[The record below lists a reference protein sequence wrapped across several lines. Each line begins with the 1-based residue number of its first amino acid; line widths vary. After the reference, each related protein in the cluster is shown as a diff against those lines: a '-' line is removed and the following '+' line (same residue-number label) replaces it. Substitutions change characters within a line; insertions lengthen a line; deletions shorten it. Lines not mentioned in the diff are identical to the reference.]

1 MVKRTDVKEW
11 TNSRGT
17 GKLFSFTVTDDSGDI
32 RITAFNEEVDKFFNI
47 VENNKASL
55 KYSVFIGVLFLLEA
69 THFLCCKYKNK
80 LT

>member
-47 VENNKASL
+47 VENNKVS
-55 KYSVFIGVLFLLEA
+55 
-69 THFLCCKYKNK
+69 
-80 LT
+80 